1 MRSALICVFLSAAV
15 VAAAQSDRDIF
26 RDAETRFRNQ
36 DYELALDRYETL
48 IQEFPRSEYVPD
60 AQFRRA
66 VTLYRLRRYQEALEL
81 FARVERRYRSTE
93 YLDLVPF
100 WSGVVRYYTG
110 AYDQSVEDL
119 RRFLETDTSFE
130 SVIPDVLDQAHLY
143 LGLSNLAMG
152 QKEAAAEALE
162 ILLDFDPAEDRSIE
176 AFDPQDT
183 YALAL
188 LLSIYA
194 EDGRYRA
201 ILDATSTIERES
213 YEDPWSDQILLF
225 VAEALRAGG
234 EVGLARDIYED
245 LYDAPVEVASIAF
258 QRSFQIASERGEETT
273 SIVGR
278 AEQALAGRTE
288 VLRNFWLRVG
298 IESFEEGRFDLSQL
312 YLQRIWDLR
321 TTESIDGIVPVY
333 LSELYKRRG
342 ESRRAADILS
352 TALELD
358 LSRRDQML
366 FRLGTIH
373 LDEGEFD
380 QAAERLGTFLEEN
393 PDAPFYPQAA
403 YQRVYALYRLE
414 NYSTVLGEI
423 RAVRSGARAGALRD
437 DFVRLEATVLRRLGR
452 TADAVD
458 ALYEYILS
466 RPADLS
472 ARAEYLKL
480 LFVLERFSDVA
491 EEGAEVLSALGADAP
506 QRPVSEINYLVGLA
520 NVALA
525 RYEEALNYLGATP
538 GQETTVEALPAE
550 LAVMR
555 PYRLFYRG
563 WSFYRL
569 ARYDSAIEAFDRLLD
584 EQRDHPLAPRA
595 SYLAGWSAFSTQ
607 QLRQAVDYLQE
618 ARGLA
623 KPGDRVAVESTFL
636 LGQTQQSLGN
646 DDEAKLAFRSVFLDY
661 PSADLASE
669 AHFEYATLLAEEGRT
684 DQAAAEL
691 LTISATYPEAS
702 IAENALYRRA
712 EVFYEA
718 NRPVEARDAF
728 FAYRTEY
735 PSGAFLDD
743 ALFYG
748 GRASLESGE
757 PAGALLLW
765 TRLIDEYPRSPFRSE
780 AMQLATQVHRERGDY
795 RNALQMITRFIASY
809 PEEAEAVGAE
819 RTADQISLLLRGL
832 SEREAALWVAI
843 EDNNEAETVD
853 GRQAIIEL
861 GRSLIYEGTGTS
873 LDQSLIVPLLRD
885 VAEKTEADPAAA
897 SQAQFLVA
905 EYHSRNRDH
914 SLAAESFVTAATIN
928 PADSD
933 LSALAL
939 YRAAESY
946 KAAGRT
952 DEMNVLIEEIST
964 RFPDSEWSVQAERLQ
979 EGGE

>member
-1 MRSALICVFLSAAV
+1 MRSALICMFLSAAV

-48 IQEFPRSEYVPD
+48 IQEYPRSEYVPD

-100 WSGVVRYYTG
+100 WSGVVRYYTR
-110 AYDQSVEDL
+110 AYEQSVADL
-119 RRFLETDTSFE
+119 RRFLQTDTSFE
-130 SVIPDVLDQAHLY
+130 SVMPDVADQAHLY
-143 LGLSNLAMG
+143 LGLSNLAQG
-152 QKEAAAEALE
+152 HQEDAAAAFET
-162 ILLDFDPAEDRSIE
+162 LLDFDPDEDRSIGG
-176 AFDPQDT
+176 FQSNDT

-194 EDGRYRA
+194 EEGRYRA
-201 ILDATSTIERES
+201 VLDATSSIDHDDLEE
-213 YEDPWSDQILLF
+213 PWSDQILLF
-225 VAEALRAGG
+225 EAEALRAGG

-258 QRSFQIASERGEETT
+258 QRGFQIASERGEETT
-273 SIVGR
+273 GIVGR

-288 VLRNFWLRVG
+288 VLRSFWLRVG
-298 IESFEEGRFDLSQL
+298 LESFEEGRFDLSQL

-333 LSELYKRRG
+333 LSELYKLRG
-342 ESRRAADILS
+342 ERGRAGEILS
-352 TALELD
+352 TALDLG

-366 FRLGTIH
+366 FRLGAILLEDGEFARAAEH
-373 LDEGEFD
+373 LD
-380 QAAERLGTFLEEN
+380 TFLAEN
-393 PDAPFYPQAA
+393 TDSAFFAQAA

-414 NYSTVLGEI
+414 DFATVLEEI
-423 RAVRSGARAGALRD
+423 RAIRSGARAGAMRD

-452 TADAVD
+452 TPDAAD

-480 LFVLERFSDVA
+480 LFVLERFSEVA
-491 EEGAEVLSALGADAP
+491 EEGAEVLANTGTETPL
-506 QRPVSEINYLVGLA
+506 RPISEINYLVGLA

-525 RYEEALNYLGATP
+525 RYDQALRFLGT
-538 GQETTVEALPAE
+538 GTGGGSEIEALPAE

-563 WSFYRL
+563 WSYYRL
-569 ARYDSAIEAFDRLLD
+569 ARYDSAIEAFDLLIE
-584 EQRDHPLAPRA
+584 EQRNHTLAPRA
-595 SYLAGWSAFSTQ
+595 AYLAGWSAFSTQ
-607 QLRQAVDYLQE
+607 QLTRAVDYLEE
-618 ARGLA
+618 ATGLA
-623 KPGDRVAVESTFL
+623 EPGDRVAVESTFL

-646 DDEAKLAFRSVFLDY
+646 VDDAKLAFRSVFLDY

-669 AHFEYATLLAEEGRT
+669 AHFEYATLLAEEGQT
-684 DQAAAEL
+684 EQAAAEL
-691 LTISATYPEAS
+691 LTISSTYPEAS

-712 EVFYEA
+712 EVFYDA
-718 NRPVEARDAF
+718 NRPVAARDAF
-728 FAYRTEY
+728 FAYRTDY
-735 PSGAFLDD
+735 PSGAFFDD

-780 AMQLATQVHRERGDY
+780 AMQLATQVHRDRGDY
-795 RNALQMITRFIASY
+795 RNALQTITRFIASY
-809 PEEAEAVGAE
+809 PEEAAAVDAE

-843 EDNNEAETVD
+843 EENNRAETVD

-873 LDQSLIVPLLRD
+873 LDQSLVVPLLRE
-885 VAEKTEADPAAA
+885 VAEKTDVDPAAA

-914 SLAAESFVTAATIN
+914 RLAAESFVTAATIN
-928 PADSD
+928 PADTD

-946 KAAGRT
+946 KAAGRP
-952 DEMNVLIEEIST
+952 DEMNVLVEEIST